1 MHEQLGLVKII
12 DIDVATSTDAP
23 RDARQVDVIPNKE
36 PMAKE
41 KILREYRDVFDG
53 LDCLPGEYNIEVDQ
67 NHTPVVH
74 APRRLPIAIRELV
87 QENLDEMEA
96 EDIIAKVAE
105 PTPWVSL
112 IVVVRK
118 KNGDVRICIDPR
130 DLNKAVQRC
139 Q

>member
-1 MHEQLGLVKII
+1 M
-12 DIDVATSTDAP
+12 
-23 RDARQVDVIPNKE
+23 
-36 PMAKE
+36 
-41 KILREYRDVFDG
+41 
-53 LDCLPGEYNIEVDQ
+53 
-67 NHTPVVH
+67 H

-112 IVVVRK
+112 MVVVRK